1 MAEKTGF
8 KVEELACHVAETWH
22 MVALRQI
29 TEGHVIS
36 KYYKIQCPP
45 ISLDATTHF
54 FYDAARRKMDFRTCP
69 RHWST

>member
-22 MVALRQI
+22 MVAPRQI

-36 KYYKIQCPP
+36 KYDKVQ
-45 ISLDATTHF
+45 
-54 FYDAARRKMDFRTCP
+54 
-69 RHWST
+69 